1 MSIEVT
7 VRHTHAM
14 EDVNEYAE
22 RKAQD
27 ILNEFPRVEHVH
39 VVLDVQK
46 HLHIAELI
54 VQAPHRVRVEAKESS
69 DNMRVSVDA
78 AVEKVEKQLRRH
90 RDKVQDHKAAM
101 RHFEDEREKRT
112 EGAL

>member
-1 MSIEVT
+1 MD
-7 VRHTHAM
+7 
-14 EDVNEYAE
+14 DVNEYAE
-22 RKAQD
+22 RKAQG

-54 VQAPHRVRVEAKESS
+54 VQARQRIRLEAKESS

-78 AVEKVEKQLRRH
+78 AADKIEKQLRRL

-101 RHFEDEREKRT
+101 RHFEGEREKRV
-112 EGAL
+112 EGSL